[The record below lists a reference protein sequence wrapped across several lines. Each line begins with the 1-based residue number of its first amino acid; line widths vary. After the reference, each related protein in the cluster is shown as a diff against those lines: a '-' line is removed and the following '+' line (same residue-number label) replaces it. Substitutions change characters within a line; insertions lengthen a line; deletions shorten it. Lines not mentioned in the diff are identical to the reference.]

1 MCEDHQKPERIDEN
15 EVTGN
20 RRADSQSRPSSIS
33 KKSSSQPG
41 LASDLALDAIE
52 VGTLSLSKAAAS
64 TALVTEVLTSGGT
77 EETVSSSA
85 QTSYE
90 VIGAGAEDG
99 VSFLESAGE
108 LASGLIDGAVE
119 FVGSILSD

>member
-1 MCEDHQKPERIDEN
+1 MCEDHQKPEHIDEN
-15 EVTGN
+15 EVAGN
-20 RRADSQSRPSSIS
+20 RRADFQSRPSSIS

-52 VGTLSLSKAAAS
+52 IGASSLSKASAS
-64 TALVTEVLTSGGT
+64 NALVTEVLTSGDS
-77 EETVSSSA
+77 EDALSSSA